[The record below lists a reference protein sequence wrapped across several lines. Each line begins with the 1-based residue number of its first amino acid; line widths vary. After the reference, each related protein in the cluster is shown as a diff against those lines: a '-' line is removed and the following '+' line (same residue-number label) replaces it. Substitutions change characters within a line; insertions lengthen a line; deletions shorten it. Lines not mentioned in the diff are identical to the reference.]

1 MPAWSIQAT
10 QARDRP
16 LLTAL
21 VLSAFPGALLGHLCW
36 WENREDPGVLGSCCT
51 SADWGRGVCVRT
63 NGHDL
68 VAMTVALDPH
78 PEGLRVFRS

>member
-1 MPAWSIQAT
+1 MPARSIQAT

-21 VLSAFPGALLGHLCW
+21 TLSASPGALLGHLCRGQ
-36 WENREDPGVLGSCCT
+36 NREDPGVLGSCCT
-51 SADWGRGVCVRT
+51 SADNGGVRP